1 MNENS
6 DESPAIR
13 LTARGMKTRTRI
25 VAAAADLMRV
35 QGIAGTTLDDVMVA
49 SGASKS
55 QLYRHFEDKPS
66 LVRAVI
72 THVGEFVIDRE
83 TNMLGKV
90 STLAGL
96 RRWRDSLVKANT
108 LRHGMYGCALGSLA
122 SEVSDHDAV
131 ARAMLDELFR
141 AWQLLIDGA
150 LGRMQRAGV
159 LDDSVDTARLAVGF
173 LASLQGGYLLAQT
186 ARDVEPMAIAI
197 DVALTHLES
206 LAAPGRAAS

>member
-1 MNENS
+1 MNANS

-35 QGIAGTTLDDVMVA
+35 QGIGGTTLDDVMVA
-49 SGASKS
+49 SGVSKS
-55 QLYRHFEDKPS
+55 QLYRHFEDKDA

-72 THVGEFVIDRE
+72 TNVGEFVIARE
-83 TNMLGKV
+83 TNMLGSV

-96 RRWRDSLVKANT
+96 RRWRDSLIKANA

-122 SEVSDHDAV
+122 GEVSDHDAV
-131 ARAMLDELFR
+131 AREMLDELFR
-141 AWQLLIDGA
+141 AWQSLIDDA
-150 LGRMQRAGV
+150 LGRMKRAGV
-159 LDDSVDTARLAVGF
+159 LDDSIDTARLAVGF

-197 DVALTHLES
+197 DVAIAHLET
-206 LAAPGRAAS
+206 LAAPDRAAS

>member
-1 MNENS
+1 MNENA

-35 QGIAGTTLDDVMVA
+35 QGIGGTTLDDVMVA

-72 THVGEFVIDRE
+72 THVGEFVIVRE
-83 TNMLGKV
+83 TNMLGTV

-96 RRWRDSLVKANT
+96 RRWRDSLVKANA

-131 ARAMLDELFR
+131 ARTMLDELFR
-141 AWQLLIDGA
+141 AWQQLIDGA

-173 LASLQGGYLLAQT
+173 LASVQGGYLLAQT

>member
-1 MNENS
+1 MNENA

-35 QGIAGTTLDDVMVA
+35 QGIGGTTLDDVMVA

-55 QLYRHFEDKPS
+55 QFYRHFEDKDA
-66 LVRAVI
+66 LVRAVV
-72 THVGEFVIDRE
+72 THVGEWVIARE
-83 TNMLGKV
+83 TNMLGTV

-96 RRWRDSLVKANT
+96 RRWRDSLVKANA

-131 ARAMLDELFR
+131 ARSMLDELFG
-141 AWQLLIDGA
+141 AWQRLIDEA
-150 LGRMQRAGV
+150 LGRMKRTGV
-159 LDDSVDTARLAVGF
+159 LDESTDTARLAVGF

-186 ARDVEPMAIAI
+186 ARDSEPMAIAI
-197 DVALTHLES
+197 DVALAHLES
-206 LAAPGRAAS
+206 HATPGRAAS

>member
-1 MNENS
+1 MNANS

-35 QGIAGTTLDDVMVA
+35 QGIGGTTLDDVMVA
-49 SGASKS
+49 SGVSKS
-55 QLYRHFEDKPS
+55 QLYRHFEDKDA

-72 THVGEFVIDRE
+72 THVGEFVIARE
-83 TNMLGKV
+83 TNMLGSV

-96 RRWRDSLVKANT
+96 RRWRDSLIKANA

-122 SEVSDHDAV
+122 GEVSDHDAV
-131 ARAMLDELFR
+131 AREMLDELFR
-141 AWQLLIDGA
+141 AWQSLIDDA
-150 LGRMQRAGV
+150 LGRMKRAGV
-159 LDDSVDTARLAVGF
+159 LDDSIDTARLAVGF

-197 DVALTHLES
+197 DVAIAHLET
-206 LAAPGRAAS
+206 LATPDRAAS

>member
-6 DESPAIR
+6 DESPATR

-25 VAAAADLMRV
+25 VTAAAELMRV
-35 QGIAGTTLDDVMVA
+35 QGIGGTTLDDVMVA

-55 QLYRHFEDKPS
+55 QFYRHFEDKNA

-83 TNMLGKV
+83 TNMLGSV

-96 RRWRDSLVKANT
+96 RRWRDSLVKANA

-122 SEVSDHDAV
+122 GEVSDHDAV
-131 ARAMLDELFR
+131 ARNMLDELFR
-141 AWQLLIDGA
+141 TWQLLIGDA

-159 LDDSVDTARLAVGF
+159 LGESVDTARLAVGF

-197 DVALTHLES
+197 DVALAHLEG
-206 LAAPGRAAS
+206 LAAPRRAAS

>member
-1 MNENS
+1 M
-6 DESPAIR
+6 IR
-13 LTARGMKTRTRI
+13 LTARGMRTRTRI

-35 QGIAGTTLDDVMVA
+35 QGIGGTTLDDVMVA

-55 QLYRHFEDKPS
+55 QLYRHFEDKDA

-72 THVGEFVIDRE
+72 RHVGEFVIVRE
-83 TNMLGKV
+83 TNMLGTV

-96 RRWRDSLVKANT
+96 RRWRDSLIKANA

-131 ARAMLDELFR
+131 ARNMLDELFR
-141 AWQLLIDGA
+141 AWQRLIDDA
-150 LGRMQRAGV
+150 LGRMKRAGV
-159 LDDSVDTARLAVGF
+159 LDDSVDTSRLAVGF
-173 LASLQGGYLLAQT
+173 LASVQGGYLLAQT

-197 DVALTHLES
+197 DVAIAHLES
-206 LAAPGRAAS
+206 LAAPDRAAS

>member
-141 AWQLLIDGA
+141 AWRQLIDGA

-197 DVALTHLES
+197 DVALTHLEG

>member
-1 MNENS
+1 MNANS

-35 QGIAGTTLDDVMVA
+35 QGIGGTTLDDVMVA

-55 QLYRHFEDKPS
+55 QLYRHFEDKDA

-72 THVGEFVIDRE
+72 THVGEFVIARE
-83 TNMLGKV
+83 TNMLGTV

-96 RRWRDSLVKANT
+96 RRWRDSLIKANA

-122 SEVSDHDAV
+122 GEVSDHDAV
-131 ARAMLDELFR
+131 ARVMLDELFR
-141 AWQLLIDGA
+141 AWQRLIDDA
-150 LGRMQRAGV
+150 LGRMKRAGV
-159 LDDSVDTARLAVGF
+159 LDDSIDTSRLAVGF

-197 DVALTHLES
+197 DVAIAHLES
-206 LAAPGRAAS
+206 LAAPDRAAS